1 MAVIVNAATAALIA
15 SAWLRTAITNSR
27 CPSKTGCSVAAQR
40 AISHRE
46 TGVCE
51 NIECTPLQGRV
62 IAKPAVINRN
72 RGAVPKQHR
81 STPTAGLVR
90 RDVVVKVTGG
100 DIGDRPGKARINCAG
115 ITGLVGSELTVCNVK
130 RSEA

>member
-1 MAVIVNAATAALIA
+1 M
-15 SAWLRTAITNSR
+15 
-27 CPSKTGCSVAAQR
+27 
-40 AISHRE
+40 
-46 TGVCE
+46 
-51 NIECTPLQGRV
+51 QGRV

-100 DIGDRPGKARINCAG
+100 DIGDRPRKPWINCAG
-115 ITGLVGSELTVCNVK
+115 ITGLVGSELTVCDVK
-130 RSEA
+130 WSKA